1 MSIMSSVFIPN
12 VITLNVVAPYGEKA
26 TTNLDIRVLDHVE
39 EGEEQNR
46 TVAKVMKLS
55 WGMMGII
62 KAIFWLQD
70 SSTVACIV
78 DRLRS

>member
-1 MSIMSSVFIPN
+1 MSLIPRVFIPN

-55 WGMMGII
+55 WGMMGIN

-78 DRLRS
+78 D